1 MSFQIDAETTLRAA
15 GAATVDREHATAG
28 GS

>member
-1 MSFQIDAETTLRAA
+1 MSFQIDAETILRAA
-15 GAATVDREHATAG
+15 GAATIDREHATVG